1 MRGYLVAGL
10 LLFCAGAGEAAAD
23 NYGAI
28 AYSPSTKVYAWSYDY
43 PSRGAA
49 ESEALSKCRKQ
60 ASDCIVPLWFRDS
73 CGALAIGSGGYGTA
87 WATERS
93 NAERQ
98 ALVVCRRHSKDCAV
112 KRWVCTT
119 R

>member
-43 PSRGAA
+43 SKRVTIGGLPILPSLGVKGA
-49 ESEALSKCRKQ
+49 
-60 ASDCIVPLWFRDS
+60 F
-73 CGALAIGSGGYGTA
+73 
-87 WATERS
+87 
-93 NAERQ
+93 
-98 ALVVCRRHSKDCAV
+98 
-112 KRWVCTT
+112 
-119 R
+119 